1 MTMRFLTYLL
11 CLFCSLLLLACGGG
25 GSDSSSTPAPITQ
38 PQPQPQATQNVQ
50 TLVLDSGPLTAS
62 GQSVGAVNSPYV
74 TLTICQPG
82 STTQCQ
88 TIDHILVDTGSSG
101 LRIMSS
107 VLAGNTALPS
117 VTSANGNPVAECAR
131 FADGY
136 SWGSV
141 KQADL
146 RIAGEVASGIS
157 VHIIGDSA
165 FPSVPGSCSGSLV
178 AENTVAAFHA
188 NGLLGISI
196 FTQDCGA
203 ACASQALA
211 GWYYSCAG
219 TNCSATALALGRQV
233 GNPVAA
239 FPQDNNG
246 TLIQLP
252 AVGAN
257 GASGVTGSL
266 IFGIGTQANNA
277 LGGATIYTLN
287 SSGNL
292 STLYQ
297 GQTTQAFFDSGS
309 NGLFFADSTIPSCTL
324 STGFY
329 CPASTL
335 SRSAVNTGVNGRSNS
350 VSFNVANADALFQ
363 SNRNNTAFSNL
374 AGTAAFASFFDWGL
388 PFYFGRSVYTALEGV
403 SAGGTVG
410 PYVAY

>member
-1 MTMRFLTYLL
+1 MRFSTYLL
-11 CLFCSLLLLACGGG
+11 CLLSSFLLLACGGG
-25 GSDSSSTPAPITQ
+25 GSGGGSTPTPT
-38 PQPQPQATQNVQ
+38 PQPSQNVQ
-50 TLVLDSGPLTAS
+50 AVVIDGGPLTAS

-74 TLTICQPG
+74 TVTICQPG

-107 VLAGNTALPS
+107 VLSGNMALPS
-117 VTSANGNPVAECAR
+117 VTTDNGSLVAECAR

-146 RIAGEVASGIS
+146 RIAGEVASSIP

-165 FPSVPGSCSGSLV
+165 FPSVPSGCSGGLV

-188 NGLLGISI
+188 NGLLGISTFI
-196 FTQDCGA
+196 QDCGT
-203 ACASQALA
+203 ACASQALE
-211 GWYYSCAG
+211 GWYYACPG
-219 TNCSATALALGRQV
+219 TNCSATALSLAKQV

-239 FPQDNNG
+239 FPADNNG
-246 TLIQLP
+246 AVLQLP

-257 GASGVTGSL
+257 GATGVTGSL
-266 IFGIGTQANNA
+266 IFGIGTQSNNA
-277 LGGATIYTLN
+277 LGSASIYTLN
-287 SSGNL
+287 SVGNL
-292 STLYQ
+292 SALYQ
-297 GQTTQAFFDSGS
+297 GQVMQAFFDSGS
-309 NGLFFADSTIPSCTL
+309 NGLFFADSTIPNCTR

-329 CPASTL
+329 CPLSTL
-335 SRSAVNTGVNGRSNS
+335 SRSVTNTGMNGRSNI
-350 VSFNVANADALFQ
+350 VSFDVVNAEALFQ
-363 SNRNNTAFSNL
+363 ANPNNTAFVNL
-374 AGTAAFASFFDWGL
+374 AGGAAFASFFDWGL

-410 PYVAY
+410 PYIAY

>member
-25 GSDSSSTPAPITQ
+25 GGSASTPAST
-38 PQPQPQATQNVQ
+38 PQPQPAQNVQ

-62 GQSVGAVNSPYV
+62 GQSVGAVNSPYA

-107 VLAGNTALPS
+107 VLAGNMALPS
-117 VTSANGNPVAECAR
+117 VTSANGSAVAECAR

-157 VHIIGDSA
+157 VQIIGDSA
-165 FPSVPGSCSGSLV
+165 FPSVPGGCSGSLV

-188 NGLLGISI
+188 NGLLGISTFI
-196 FTQDCGA
+196 QDCGA

-211 GWYYSCAG
+211 GWYYSCSG
-219 TNCSATALALGRQV
+219 TNCSATALALDRQV
-233 GNPVAA
+233 GNPVAV

-252 AVGAN
+252 AVGSN

-277 LGGATIYTLN
+277 LGGATIYSLN

-297 GQTTQAFFDSGS
+297 GQTMQAFFDSGS
-309 NGLFFADSTIPSCTL
+309 NGLFFADSTIPNCT
-324 STGFY
+324 SSKGFY

-335 SRSAVNTGVNGRSNS
+335 SRNAVNTGVNGRSNS
-350 VSFNVANADALFQ
+350 VSFNVANADSLFQ
-363 SNRNNTAFSNL
+363 SNPGNTAFGNL
-374 AGTAAFASFFDWGL
+374 AGAAAFASFFDWGL

-403 SAGGTVG
+403 SAGGTAG
-410 PYVAY
+410 PYIAY

>member
-1 MTMRFLTYLL
+1 MRFLTYLL

-25 GSDSSSTPAPITQ
+25 GGSGGGSGSTPAPT
-38 PQPQPQATQNVQ
+38 PQPQPAQNVQ

-107 VLAGNTALPS
+107 VLAGNMALPQVS
-117 VTSANGNPVAECAR
+117 SANGNPVAECAR

-165 FPSVPGSCSGSLV
+165 FPTVPSGCSGSLV

-188 NGLLGISI
+188 NGLLGIST
-196 FTQDCGA
+196 FVQDCGG

-211 GWYYSCAG
+211 GWYYSCSSL
-219 TNCSATALALGRQV
+219 NCSAIALALGQQV
-233 GNPVAA
+233 GNPVAV

-252 AVGAN
+252 AVGVN

-277 LGGATIYTLN
+277 LGSATIYTLD

-292 STLYQ
+292 NTLYQ
-297 GQTTQAFFDSGS
+297 GQTTPAFFDSGS
-309 NGLFFADSTIPSCTL
+309 NGLFFADSSIPNCTL

-329 CPASTL
+329 CPSSTL
-335 SRSAVNTGVNGRSNS
+335 GRSAVNTGVNGRSNN
-350 VSFNVANADALFQ
+350 VSFNVANADSLFKA
-363 SNRNNTAFSNL
+363 NPNNTAFSNL
-374 AGTAAFASFFDWGL
+374 AGAEAFSSFFDWGL

-410 PYVAY
+410 PYIAY